1 MMCPPLSMM
10 CPCHYHTKYRPRTSM
25 FTSSLLLH
33 NGRSCCMC
41 LCRVEDAVLKIKI
54 PAASNEHESYYI
66 IINSSLFQTLQ
77 LPLQLR
83 WRRCRDMEY
92 AMSYYPHCVVMGR
105 SVYVGGG
112 STLYDDA
119 HSVLKYDL
127 DADNWS
133 HLPRYQY
140 MRFAVSIIN
149 SRLTLVGGC
158 DDLKVTNQ
166 LAVYEPSSQH
176 WTYPYHPMPTP
187 RYRPAVVMYDIWLL
201 VAGGASWTE
210 LATVELLNTSTNQ
223 WLAASSLPTPCGFLT
238 SAIVDNHGYIVTSS
252 KQVYRVSLPDIVS
265 QTVDQST
272 ASKSPALWR
281 RLPDTPLENSTAIS
295 LRGYLIAVG
304 GRHDNRTRTDIHLYQ
319 PESEQ
324 WTKVGDL
331 PNVREYCSCVV
342 LPSGELLVAGG
353 HDSYGQ
359 PTSRVDVASVLN

>member
-1 MMCPPLSMM
+1 
-10 CPCHYHTKYRPRTSM
+10 
-25 FTSSLLLH
+25 
-33 NGRSCCMC
+33 
-41 LCRVEDAVLKIKI
+41 
-54 PAASNEHESYYI
+54 
-66 IINSSLFQTLQ
+66 
-77 LPLQLR
+77 
-83 WRRCRDMEY
+83 MECG
-92 AMSYYPHCVVMGR
+92 MTYYPHCVVLER
-105 SVYVGGG
+105 RVYVGGG
-112 STLYDDA
+112 VTDYVDDA
-119 HSVLKYDL
+119 HIVFKYDP
-127 DADNWS
+127 DTDNWS
-133 HLPRYQY
+133 RLPRYQY
-140 MRFAVSIIN
+140 KWFAISIIN
-149 SRLTLVGGC
+149 SHLTLVGGC
-158 DDLKVTNQ
+158 DDRRKPTNQ

-201 VAGGASWTE
+201 VAGGGAGYRA
-210 LATVELLNTSTNQ
+210 LATVELLNTSTNL
-223 WLAASSLPTPCGFLT
+223 WLAASSLPTPCSDLT
-238 SAIVDNHGYIVTSS
+238 SATINNLGYFVTAS

-281 RLPDTPLENSTAIS
+281 RLPDTPLSCSTAIS

-331 PNVREYCSCVV
+331 PNARWYCSCVV

-353 HDSYGQ
+353 YDESSV

>member
-1 MMCPPLSMM
+1 
-10 CPCHYHTKYRPRTSM
+10 
-25 FTSSLLLH
+25 
-33 NGRSCCMC
+33 
-41 LCRVEDAVLKIKI
+41 
-54 PAASNEHESYYI
+54 
-66 IINSSLFQTLQ
+66 
-77 LPLQLR
+77 
-83 WRRCRDMEY
+83 MEY
-92 AMSYYPHCVVMGR
+92 AMTWYPHCVVLGR
-105 SVYVGGG
+105 TVYVGGG
-112 STLYDDA
+112 STDYDDDE

-127 DADNWS
+127 DTDNWS
-133 HLPRYQY
+133 RLPRYQY

-149 SRLTLVGGC
+149 SRLTLVGGH
-158 DDLKVTNQ
+158 DDRRKATNQ

-187 RYRPAVVMYDIWLL
+187 RCSPAVVMYDIWLL
-201 VAGGASWTE
+201 VAGGYAGGRA

-223 WLAASSLPTPCGFLT
+223 WLAASSLPTPCSSLT
-238 SAIVDNHGYIVTSS
+238 SAIVDDHGYIVTSS

-272 ASKSPALWR
+272 ASKSPTLWR
-281 RLPDTPLENSTAIS
+281 RLPDTPLERSTAIS

-331 PNVREYCSCVV
+331 PNVRYYCSCVV

-353 HDSYGQ
+353 QESSVR
-359 PTSRVDVASVLN
+359 TSRVDVASVLN

>member
-1 MMCPPLSMM
+1 
-10 CPCHYHTKYRPRTSM
+10 
-25 FTSSLLLH
+25 
-33 NGRSCCMC
+33 
-41 LCRVEDAVLKIKI
+41 
-54 PAASNEHESYYI
+54 
-66 IINSSLFQTLQ
+66 
-77 LPLQLR
+77 
-83 WRRCRDMEY
+83 MEY
-92 AMSYYPHCVVMGR
+92 AMTDPHCVVMDR
-105 SVYVGGG
+105 TVYVGGG
-112 STLYDDA
+112 VTGYDDDA

-133 HLPRYQY
+133 RLPRYQY
-140 MRFAVSIIN
+140 RWFAVSIIN
-149 SRLTLVGGC
+149 SRLTLVGGY
-158 DDLKVTNQ
+158 DDGQKVTNQ

-201 VAGGASWTE
+201 VAGGGGASFTV

-223 WLAASSLPTPCGFLT
+223 WLAASSLPTPCGSLT
-238 SAIVDNHGYIVTSS
+238 SAIVDDHGYVVTES

-281 RLPDTPLENSTAIS
+281 RLPDTPLRYSTAIS

-304 GRHDNRTRTDIHLYQ
+304 GRHDNLTSSTDIHLYQ

-331 PNVREYCSCVV
+331 PNTRYYCSCVV

-353 HDSYGQ
+353 REKSYVR
-359 PTSRVDVASVLN
+359 TSRVDVASVLN